1 MLPDYGGGCLSNL
14 LDVLLGPGGVGPS
27 AGVPPPWLPEG
38 VAGAAQVVVLVLDG
52 LGWQQLQDRAEVAPC
67 LAGLTGGPITS
78 VVPTT
83 TATALT
89 SITTGLPPAVHEVVG
104 YRVRVGRD
112 EVLNVL
118 RWRTASGEQHEEQE
132 WFTVVAWDRLA
143 DICYS
148 LLKKDILVYIEGPVH
163 TRSWKDDNGVTR
175 SIIEVVADDMRVLCD
190 HNLPVAQ
197 ADDDES
203 IDSYAF
209 CYRIAENCTSDF

>member
-1 MLPDYGGGCLSNL
+1 MT
-14 LDVLLGPGGVGPS
+14 
-27 AGVPPPWLPEG
+27 W
-38 VAGAAQVVVLVLDG
+38 G
-52 LGWQQLQDRAEVAPC
+52 LNK
-67 LAGLTGGPITS
+67 LTIIGK
-78 VVPTT
+78 
-83 TATALT
+83 
-89 SITTGLPPAVHEVVG
+89 
-104 YRVRVGRD
+104 VGRNP
-112 EVLNVL
+112 EKRFTQSGKAVANFSVMVN
-118 RWRTASGEQHEEQE
+118 RSWRTASGEQHEEQE

-209 CYRIAENCTSDF
+209 